1 MGWIFVVIYVLMWL
15 LVTFIIKYVEKK
27 CGSCGDS
34 EFDDE
39 LPSEVMGLFWPII
52 VPLAAVAGIG
62 QLFML
67 IGRGMDKLIDK
78 ITKNTK

>member
-15 LVTFIIKYVEKK
+15 LVTFVIKYFYKK
-27 CGSCGDS
+27 CDCNES
-34 EFDDE
+34 ESDDE
-39 LPSEVMGLFWPII
+39 LPSEVMGLFWPIV

-62 QLFML
+62 QVFML

>member
-1 MGWIFVVIYVLMWL
+1 MGWIFVVIYFLMWL
-15 LVTFIIKYVEKK
+15 LVTFVIKYVYKK
-27 CGSCGDS
+27 CDCS
-34 EFDDE
+34 ESESDDE
-39 LPSEVMGLFWPII
+39 LPSEVMGMFWPII

-62 QLFML
+62 QVFMM